1 MRRKDREVT
10 DAGKI
15 REAITA
21 SHCCRLGFCDEGEVY
36 IVPMNFGYTEE
47 EGKRIFYFHSA
58 KEGRKIDL
66 ISRTQSAG
74 FELDTNYQLHEGEIA
89 CQYSAGFLSVIGTGR
104 INFVEDREAKKS
116 ALQTIMLHNTG
127 KSDWDFSEDML
138 DAVLIF
144 KLEVTKIT
152 CKEHL

>member
-47 EGKRIFYFHSA
+47 EGKGSFIF
-58 KEGRKIDL
+58 
-66 ISRTQSAG
+66 TVQ
-74 FELDTNYQLHEGEIA
+74 
-89 CQYSAGFLSVIGTGR
+89 
-104 INFVEDREAKKS
+104 KKDE
-116 ALQTIMLHNTG
+116 
-127 KSDWDFSEDML
+127 K
-138 DAVLIF
+138 
-144 KLEVTKIT
+144 
-152 CKEHL
+152 

>member
-15 REAITA
+15 REAIEA
-21 SHCCRLGFCDEGEVY
+21 SHCCRLGFYDEGEVY

-47 EGKRIFYFHSA
+47 EEKRIFYFHSA
-58 KEGRKIDL
+58 KEGRKVDL
-66 ISRTQSAG
+66 IPRTHSAG
-74 FELDTNYQLHEGEIA
+74 FELDTNYHLHEGEKA
-89 CQYSAGFLSVIGTGR
+89 CQYSAGFLSVIGTGN
-104 INFVEDREAKKS
+104 IDFVEDRESKKS

-127 KSDWDFSEDML
+127 KSNWEFSEDML

-144 KLEVTKIT
+144 KMEVTQIS

>member
-15 REAITA
+15 REAIEA
-21 SHCCRLGFCDEGEVY
+21 SHCCRLGFYDEGEVY
-36 IVPMNFGYTEE
+36 IVPMNFGYT
-47 EGKRIFYFHSA
+47 
-58 KEGRKIDL
+58 D
-66 ISRTQSAG
+66 
-74 FELDTNYQLHEGEIA
+74 EGEKA
-89 CQYSAGFLSVIGTGR
+89 CQYSAGFLSVIGTGN
-104 INFVEDREAKKS
+104 IDFVEDRESKKS

-127 KSDWDFSEDML
+127 KSNWEFSEDML

-144 KLEVTKIT
+144 KMEVTQIS